1 MTQMIDAQRS
11 SQRWIFWLLLI
22 IASIYLALTLNW
34 ILNNQQQQYK
44 LQTTLNAL
52 PLLLPVQQLT
62 QQLQTERGMLAGFA
76 TQQLPSRPP
85 IELQQLQTD
94 AAWRDLELT
103 LAEQQAISE
112 TAQDYLKTLPEKTQL
127 LLLRQR
133 ISDQQL
139 NSSDIKRAYS
149 ALLRP
154 LLDLADYLQ
163 QKNELT
169 GLTKPL
175 AAIVVLTEALER
187 AGQERA
193 TLHVAFAEQ
202 QMSASRYQSYII
214 LVNEQ
219 MDYLQQFAA
228 LSSPEL
234 QQQWLMVQSQ
244 FENGAFIE
252 QREQAL
258 AQDFDGDATLWFTLA
273 STRMDKIYQLRAELC
288 QQLLLQAH
296 HMDLQ
301 LEQVFQQLV
310 KQLQWLLLIYLLLIW
325 RIYRLHYGV
334 RATLKQIRHSPQF

>member
-1 MTQMIDAQRS
+1 MIDAQRS

-22 IASIYLALTLNW
+22 IAAIYLALTLNW
-34 ILNNQQQQYK
+34 VLNNQQQRHK
-44 LQTTLNAL
+44 LQTTLHAL

-62 QQLQTERGMLAGFA
+62 QQLQTERGMLAGFS

-94 AAWRDLELT
+94 AAWRDLELI
-103 LAEQQAISE
+103 LADHQTISE
-112 TAQDYLKTLPEKTQL
+112 TAQDYLTTLPKKTQL
-127 LLLRQR
+127 LLLRQQ

-139 NSSDIKRAYS
+139 NNSEVKRGYS
-149 ALLRP
+149 ELLRP

-169 GLTKPL
+169 GLTTPL
-175 AAIVVLTEALER
+175 AAIVALTEALER

-202 QMSASRYQSYII
+202 QMSASRYQSYVI

-228 LSSPEL
+228 LSSPVL
-234 QQQWLMVQSQ
+234 QQQWRQVQSQ
-244 FENGAFIE
+244 FENGSFIE
-252 QREQAL
+252 LREQAL

-273 STRMDKIYQLRAELC
+273 STRMDKIYQLRFELC
-288 QQLLLQAH
+288 QQLLQQAH
-296 HMDLQ
+296 QMDQQ
-301 LEQVFQQLV
+301 LEQVFQQLLV
-310 KQLQWLLLIYLLLIW
+310 QLQWLLLIFLLLIW
-325 RIYRLHYGV
+325 RIYRLHYAV
-334 RATLKQIRHSPQF
+334 RPLLKQIRHSPQF